1 MRSIK
6 KALRKQIDP
15 QQREYMNGVRW
26 LVNDGPRG
34 SGRTHLLAIAFV
46 DKAICCGHPVHVWDH
61 YPYNPGRGAQHLF
74 MEIDKVVQ
82 NVNMAHPYKILKLH
96 INQSQRSIQIEVLRD
111 PACTPIPEYIGEF
124 PTEDIQ
130 IHRTKLK
137 PEERYVCHCSDG
149 LIVYTDL
156 PACDRIQCPHC
167 LQWYEVYDNE
177 KGRGVTIT

>member
-15 QQREYMNGVRW
+15 QQRAYIEGVKW

-46 DKAICCGHPVHVWDH
+46 EKAIRCGHPVHVWDH

-82 NVNMAHPYKILKLH
+82 NVNMAHPYKILKLR
-96 INQSQRSIQIEVLRD
+96 INQGQRSIQVQMLRD
-111 PACTPIPEYIGEF
+111 PACTPIPEYIG
-124 PTEDIQ
+124 
-130 IHRTKLK
+130 RAKLIA
-137 PEERYVCHCSDG
+137 EERYMCHCKEG

-156 PACDRIQCPHC
+156 PACDRIQCPRC

>member
-1 MRSIK
+1 
-6 KALRKQIDP
+6 
-15 QQREYMNGVRW
+15 MNGVRW

-61 YPYNPGRGAQHLF
+61 YPYNPGRGAHHLF

-96 INQSQRSIQIEVLRD
+96 INQSQRSIQVAVLRD
-111 PACTPIPEYIGEF
+111 PTNKPLPEYVG
-124 PTEDIQ
+124 
-130 IHRTKLK
+130 HLKLR
-137 PEERYVCHCSDG
+137 PEERYMCHCQDG

-156 PACDRIQCPHC
+156 PACDRVKCPKC
-167 LQWYEVYDNE
+167 SMWYEVYDNE
-177 KGRGVTIT
+177 KGRGVEAVR